1 MPTDTRKQLRTVDI
15 TCYATVIQTF
25 SERLS
30 FRDLAEKTRQNYV
43 SCLKIFF
50 AWCVVFLA
58 SKEADLLDYDDFRL
72 LLRARAGGQSGRKAC
87 MMNGWLSLLD

>member
-30 FRDLAEKTRQNYV
+30 FRNLAEKTRQNYV

-72 LLRARAGGQSGRKAC
+72 LLRARAGGQS
-87 MMNGWLSLLD
+87 L